1 MNMKQQGLRHR
12 TLVRATQ
19 IAVASAA
26 FALLAA
32 CGGGSS
38 SSNSSASTPP
48 PSGVNMQ
55 VVVFGTSLSDAGT
68 YSEQILPGF
77 GGGRFTT
84 NPGEVWAQK
93 VSEYF
98 GNSLTPAFEGGFGVP
113 LTATGGLDYAQ
124 GGAMVSTGG
133 VADTSAVIPAASEQP
148 VTWQVS
154 QYLAQH
160 GSFNAN
166 QLVLVEGGANEILAL
181 LNNSGAGLTAFGT
194 ALAKANFTA
203 AASDPATQ
211 QKALQQLEAEGFTAA
226 QAQAL
231 VPAAIALTLVTSDPN
246 ASTDF
251 ASVMPIITAAGTL
264 ANLVN
269 TQIAGTAKVAVV
281 TVPDVGKTP
290 AALAADSSVGATP
303 GSANAPDQALSLVSA
318 MYNLALLQGLQPSL
332 AAKKVV
338 PVDTF
343 SWIDQSIQNAAS
355 LGFTVTNTGTA
366 CNLTQMETDATN
378 YALANPQTTLE
389 LNPATTPQATINAA
403 AQQYGQSFGSSLFCS
418 PQTLTAA
425 NAPTTYMFAD
435 LVHPT
440 TELHAQFATYVEKQL
455 AAAGIGKAPQ

>member
-1 MNMKQQGLRHR
+1 MNMKHQGPRHR
-12 TLVRATQ
+12 TLLRASQ

-32 CGGGSS
+32 CGGGGSG
-38 SSNSSASTPP
+38 NNNASTPP
-48 PSGVNMQ
+48 PSGVNLQ
-55 VVVFGTSLSDAGT
+55 VVAFGTSLTDAGT

-98 GNSLTPAFEGGFGVP
+98 GNTLTPAFEGGFGLP
-113 LTATGGLDYAQ
+113 LTATGGFDYAQ

-133 VADTSAVIPAASEQP
+133 VANTSAVIPAASQQP
-148 VTWQVS
+148 ITWQLS
-154 QYLAQH
+154 QYIAQH

-181 LNNSGAGLTAFGT
+181 LSNSGAGLAAFAT

-203 AASDPATQ
+203 LASDPATQ
-211 QKALQQLEAEGFTAA
+211 QATAQTLVAKGFTAA

-231 VPAAIALTLVTSDPN
+231 VPAAIALQIVTTDAN
-246 ASTDF
+246 AATDF
-251 ASVMPIITAAGTL
+251 ASVLPIITAAGTL

-281 TVPDVGKTP
+281 TVPDIGKTP
-290 AALAADSSVGATP
+290 AAQAADKSAGATP
-303 GSANAPDQALSLVSA
+303 GAANAPDQALTLVSA
-318 MYNLALLQGLQPSL
+318 MYNLALLEGLQPSL

-338 PVDTF
+338 PVDVF
-343 SWIDQSIQNAAS
+343 SWLDQTVQNAAS
-355 LGFTVTNTGTA
+355 LGFTVTNTDTA

-378 YALANPQTTLE
+378 YALANPKATLG
-389 LNPATTPQATINAA
+389 LDPATTPQATLNAY
-403 AQQYGQSFGSSLFCS
+403 AQAYGQSFGSSLFCS
-418 PQTLTAA
+418 PQTLKAA

-435 LVHPT
+435 LVHPST
-440 TELHAQFATYVEKQL
+440 ALHGQFATFVETQL

>member
-1 MNMKQQGLRHR
+1 MKQQGPRHR

-19 IAVASAA
+19 IALASAA

-32 CGGGSS
+32 CGGGSGS
-38 SSNSSASTPP
+38 SSSASTPP
-48 PSGVNMQ
+48 PSGVNLQ
-55 VVVFGTSLSDAGT
+55 VVAFGTSLTDAGT

-133 VADTSAVIPAASEQP
+133 VANTSAVIPGPSEQP
-148 VTWQVS
+148 LTWQVS

-181 LNNSGAGLTAFGT
+181 LDNKGAGLTAFATG
-194 ALAKANFTA
+194 LAKANFAA

-231 VPAAIALTLVTSDPN
+231 VPAAIALTIVTTDPN

-251 ASVMPIITAAGTL
+251 ASVLPIITAAGTL

-269 TQIAGTAKVAVV
+269 TQIAGTAKVAVA
-281 TVPDVGKTP
+281 TVPDIGKAP
-290 AALAADSSVGATP
+290 AALVADSSVGATP

-338 PVDTF
+338 PIDTF
-343 SWIDQSIQNAAS
+343 SWFDQSIQNAAS
-355 LGFTVTNTGTA
+355 LGFTVTNTDTA

-378 YALANPQTTLE
+378 YALANPQATLG
-389 LNPATTPQATINAA
+389 LPPTTPQPILDAA
-403 AQQYGQSFGSSLFCS
+403 AQQYGQAFGSSLFCS
-418 PQTLTAA
+418 PQTLKAA

-435 LVHPT
+435 LFHPT
-440 TELHAQFATYVEKQL
+440 TALYAQFATFVETQL